1 MDMEEVEEDQ
11 REDGLEAQPTCYDL
25 TSLISNTTC
34 TTLDPNF
41 LSAKAIMTQGA
52 QKKKGIIST
61 IMTQG
66 AHRPKKKKK
75 KHARKN
81 IIKHKLHCDFAEIQL
96 ERTNALVL
104 CHGCKYID
112 IHASE
117 YVDC

>member
-52 QKKKGIIST
+52 QKKGHYKHYNDTRGTSSPP
-61 IMTQG
+61 
-66 AHRPKKKKK
+66 PKKKTRKK
-75 KHARKN
+75 
-81 IIKHKLHCDFAEIQL
+81 
-96 ERTNALVL
+96 
-104 CHGCKYID
+104 
-112 IHASE
+112 E
-117 YVDC
+117 YY